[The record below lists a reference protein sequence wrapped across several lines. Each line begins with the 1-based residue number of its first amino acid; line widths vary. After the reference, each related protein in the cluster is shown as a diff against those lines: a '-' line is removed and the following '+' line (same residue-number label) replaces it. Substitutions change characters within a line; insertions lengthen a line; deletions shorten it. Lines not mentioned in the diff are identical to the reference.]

1 MIPVYGLGGNQ
12 PPAAVIAGKISDQ
25 LLPSGRKFLADLIS
39 AGIEWTANGMTE
51 QIAAVEAAGETTL
64 EGWDTNDLRAVNQI
78 FNGFL
83 VYLNTPQAVV
93 QRDGSTKV
101 MKPQDVVMKY
111 YHQVQA

>member
-1 MIPVYGLGGNQ
+1 MIPVYGYNQ
-12 PPAAVIAGKISDQ
+12 PPAAVVATRINNE
-25 LLPSGRKFLADLIS
+25 LLPAARELLRLLIS

-51 QIAAVEAAGETTL
+51 KMGAAETAGETTL
-64 EGWDTNDLRAVNQI
+64 EGWDTNDLRAVNQV

-83 VYLNTPQAVV
+83 VYLNTPQGVV
-93 QRDGSTKV
+93 QRDGSTVV

>member
-1 MIPVYGLGGNQ
+1 MIPVYAMGNQ
-12 PPAAVIAGKISDQ
+12 RPAAVVAAKVNAE
-25 LLPSGRKFLADLIS
+25 LLPAARELLRLLIS

-51 QIAAVEAAGETTL
+51 QLIAAETAGETML

-83 VYLNTPQAVV
+83 VYLNTPQGVV
-93 QRDGSTKV
+93 QRDGSTVV